1 MTPLLTLGD
10 IQNNLSDT
18 HHLYVVKPVRRRRLI
33 QASGGVLFGMAGCL
47 RLSQGDEGDSST
59 TRAPPTERQSTS
71 VSPATETTSPEDQTE
86 TTPVS
91 PEDVPY
97 PTGLSE
103 DGVDEF
109 LYATH
114 TRALRGTSFRAKWTK
129 LDKTNSRFLRDK
141 EYRAEFGTALGSWVR
156 IGGGKVDIYR
166 ADNEAFWRENL
177 GDRYTYGH
185 EQDGYDLHWIAWGEE
200 IEPFLAVGDWSA
212 PEIIDESRPVVWE
225 VTTSSPTSETPV
237 PGYQEG
243 GTLLS
248 ISSASMTID
257 ENGIIRSLDAQYR
270 IDNPG
275 PETEEIAFESIF
287 TLDGLGDDISID
299 EPSWVATAKNQIPRV
314 SASLSADRKFV
325 RFVIESDDRIEAGS
339 SVAIRERGRDDN
351 RFYVDLT
358 EPIEPGVPVYMY
370 KTNDDS
376 RVVPGALS
384 RGEPPADASPV
395 ALSESYEI
403 FARRRTTTI
412 FSPVDVSPP

>member
-1 MTPLLTLGD
+1 
-10 IQNNLSDT
+10 
-18 HHLYVVKPVRRRRLI
+18 
-33 QASGGVLFGMAGCL
+33 MAGCL
-47 RLSQGDEGDSST
+47 RLSQGDEGGTST
-59 TRAPPTERQSTS
+59 TQAPPTEDESRS
-71 VSPATETTSPEDQTE
+71 VPTATEATSPEQETE
-86 TTPVS
+86 TTPV
-91 PEDVPY
+91 PPADVPY

-114 TRALRGTSFRAKWTK
+114 TRALRGTSFRTEWTK

-141 EYRAEFGTALGSWVR
+141 EYRAEFGEALGSWVR
-156 IGGGKVDIYR
+156 IGGGDVDIYR
-166 ADNEAFWRENL
+166 GDNGAFWRENL

-212 PEIIDESRPVVWE
+212 PEIIDENRPVVWE
-225 VTTSSPTSETPV
+225 VTTDSTTSETPV
-237 PGYQEG
+237 PGYNEG

-257 ENGIIRSLDAQYR
+257 ENGMVRSLNAQYR

-275 PETEEIAFESIF
+275 PEKEEIALESNFAI
-287 TLDGLGDDISID
+287 DGLGIDISVD
-299 EPSWVATAKNQIPRV
+299 EPSWVATARNQIPSV

-325 RFVIESDDRIEAGS
+325 RFVIESNDRLEAGS
-339 SVAIRERGRDDN
+339 SVAVREVGSDN
-351 RFYVDLT
+351 RRFYVDLT

-370 KTNDDS
+370 RTEDGPRS
-376 RVVPGALS
+376 VPGGLS
-384 RGEPPADASPV
+384 RDDPPTAVSPLT
-395 ALSESYEI
+395 LSESYEI
-403 FARRRTTTI
+403 FARRRTTTV